1 MSQGKPT
8 HASVGAAHYRQGWI
22 LQLKG
27 DLDTALLHF
36 DKALMICQINEP
48 HRGNKGESARVQWRI
63 AQILAAKG
71 QHEHARVLQE
81 SAEETKRA
89 LHSTGDYAIVTDE
102 DASWDTLLSLLYR

>member
-1 MSQGKPT
+1 MSRGKPT

-36 DKALMICQINEP
+36 EKALTICQINEP
-48 HRGNKGESARVQWRI
+48 NRGNKGESARVQWRI
-63 AQILAAKG
+63 SQIFAAKG
-71 QHEHARVLQE
+71 QQEDAKVLRE
-81 SAEETKRA
+81 AAEETKRV

-102 DASWDTLLSLLYR
+102 DASWDTLLGLLYR